1 MFPKIKKTNTR
12 VVINK
17 GSKPVVEFYNYKQDL
32 WEEEIT
38 LDFNRQGMAIFTLN
52 TDDTAEPYIF
62 FGALQKTEN
71 GCNPDTNWDFV
82 INGAGNTLTFNN
94 DCKHEQNIDIKLCLI
109 PRDDDNPLDL
119 LVSADPK
126 IKNKPD

>member
-1 MFPKIKKTNTR
+1 MFSKIEKTKTR

-17 GSKPVVEFYNYKQDL
+17 GSKPVVEFYNYKQNL

-38 LDFNRQGMAIFTLN
+38 LNFNRQGMAIFTLN

-62 FGALQKTEN
+62 FGALQKTED
-71 GCNPDTNWDFV
+71 GCNPDTNWDFM
-82 INGAGNTLTFNN
+82 INGAGNTLSFNN
-94 DCKHEQNIDIKLCLI
+94 DCKHKQNIDIKLCLI
-109 PRDDDNPLDL
+109 PRGDNNPLDL

-126 IKNKPD
+126 IRNWPD

>member
-1 MFPKIKKTNTR
+1 MFSQIKKIKTR

-17 GSKPVVEFYNYKQDL
+17 GPKPVVEFYNYKQAL

-38 LDFNRQGMAIFTLN
+38 LNFNRQGMAIFTLN

-62 FGALQKTEN
+62 FGALQKTED
-71 GCNPDTNWDFV
+71 GCNPDTNWDLM
-82 INGAGNTLTFNN
+82 INGAGNTLSFNN
-94 DCKHEQNIDIKLCLI
+94 DCKHEQNIEIKLCLI
-109 PRDDDNPLDL
+109 PRGDDNPLDK

-126 IKNKPD
+126 IRNRPD

>member
-1 MFPKIKKTNTR
+1 
-12 VVINK
+12 
-17 GSKPVVEFYNYKQDL
+17 
-32 WEEEIT
+32 
-38 LDFNRQGMAIFTLN
+38 
-52 TDDTAEPYIF
+52 
-62 FGALQKTEN
+62 
-71 GCNPDTNWDFV
+71 V

-126 IKNKPD
+126 IKNQPD